1 MKRKIG
7 NLLMTLGTLLIL
19 AALCLTIYNIWE
31 SRKADQNSS
40 EILAHL
46 EDEMENEDE
55 DQDPDIPLYQLYP
68 DMEMPVYEVD
78 GIAYI
83 GVLEIPVLGLKL
95 PVASEWSYPNLRS
108 SPCRYL
114 GSAYQDNMIIA
125 GHNYNR
131 HFGRLKDL
139 GIGDEIRFTDADGNI
154 FNYQVADLESLPGT
168 AVEDMEA
175 GEWDMTLFT
184 CTYGGKSRVA
194 IRCRRIE
201 R

>member
-7 NLLMTLGTLLIL
+7 NVLMTLGTLLIL

-31 SRKADQNSS
+31 SQKADQNSS
-40 EILAHL
+40 EILAQL
-46 EDEMENEDE
+46 EDEMEDEDE
-55 DQDPDIPLYQLYP
+55 DQDQDIPIYQLYP

-108 SPCRYL
+108 SPCRYQ
-114 GSAYQDNMIIA
+114 GSVYQDNMIIA

-154 FNYQVADLESLPGT
+154 FDYQVADLEFLPGT
-168 AVEDMEA
+168 AVEEMEA

-184 CTYGGKSRVA
+184 CTYGGKSRVT

-201 R
+201 

>member
-7 NLLMTLGTLLIL
+7 NVLMTLGTLLIL

-31 SRKADQNSS
+31 SQKADQNSS
-40 EILAHL
+40 EILAQL
-46 EDEMENEDE
+46 EDEMEDEDE
-55 DQDPDIPLYQLYP
+55 DQDQDIPIYQLYP

-108 SPCRYL
+108 SPCRYQ
-114 GSAYQDNMIIA
+114 GSVYQDNMIIA

-139 GIGDEIRFTDADGNI
+139 GIGDEIRFTDADGTI
-154 FNYQVADLESLPGT
+154 FDYQVADLESLPGT
-168 AVEDMEA
+168 AVEEMEA

-184 CTYGGKSRVA
+184 CTYGGKSRVT

-201 R
+201 

>member
-7 NLLMTLGTLLIL
+7 NVLMAVGTLLIL

-31 SRKADQNSS
+31 SRKADQNSL
-40 EILAHL
+40 EILAKL
-46 EDEMENEDE
+46 EDETENEDE
-55 DQDPDIPLYQLYP
+55 DQDQDIPPYQLYP

-108 SPCRYL
+108 SPCRYQ

-139 GIGDEIRFTDADGNI
+139 GIGDEIRFTDAEGNI
-154 FNYQVADLESLPGT
+154 FNYLVEDLESIPGT

-184 CTYGGKSRVA
+184 CTYGGKSRVT

-201 R
+201 

>member
-7 NLLMTLGTLLIL
+7 NVLMTLGTLLIL

-31 SRKADQNSS
+31 SQKADQNSS
-40 EILAHL
+40 EILAQL
-46 EDEMENEDE
+46 EDEMEDEDE
-55 DQDPDIPLYQLYP
+55 DQDQDIPIYQLYP

-95 PVASEWSYPNLRS
+95 PVASGWSYPNLRS
-108 SPCRYL
+108 SPCRYQ
-114 GSAYQDNMIIA
+114 GSVYQDNMIIA

-154 FNYQVADLESLPGT
+154 FDYQVADLESLPGT
-168 AVEDMEA
+168 AVEEMEA

-184 CTYGGKSRVA
+184 CTYGGKSRVT

-201 R
+201 

>member
-1 MKRKIG
+1 
-7 NLLMTLGTLLIL
+7 MTFS
-19 AALCLTIYNIWE
+19 YSVFNINKC
-31 SRKADQNSS
+31 SKKADQNSS
-40 EILAHL
+40 EILAQL
-46 EDEMENEDE
+46 EDEMEDEDE
-55 DQDPDIPLYQLYP
+55 DQDQDIPIYQLYP

-108 SPCRYL
+108 SPCRYQ
-114 GSAYQDNMIIA
+114 GSVYQDNMIIA

-154 FNYQVADLESLPGT
+154 FDYQVADLESLPGT
-168 AVEDMEA
+168 AVEEMEA

-184 CTYGGKSRVA
+184 CTYGGKSRVT

-201 R
+201 

>member
-7 NLLMTLGTLLIL
+7 NVLMTLGTLLIL
-19 AALCLTIYNIWE
+19 AALFLTIYNIWE
-31 SRKADQNSS
+31 SQKADQNSS
-40 EILAHL
+40 EILAQL
-46 EDEMENEDE
+46 EDEMEDEDE
-55 DQDPDIPLYQLYP
+55 DQDQDIPIYQLYP

-108 SPCRYL
+108 SPCRYQ
-114 GSAYQDNMIIA
+114 GSVYQDNMIIA

-154 FNYQVADLESLPGT
+154 FDYQVADLESLPGT
-168 AVEDMEA
+168 AVEEMEA

-184 CTYGGKSRVA
+184 CTYGGKSRVT

-201 R
+201 

>member
-7 NLLMTLGTLLIL
+7 NVLMTLGTLLIL

-31 SRKADQNSS
+31 SQKADQNSS
-40 EILAHL
+40 EILAQL
-46 EDEMENEDE
+46 EDEMEDEDE
-55 DQDPDIPLYQLYP
+55 DQDQDIPIYQLYP

-108 SPCRYL
+108 SPCRYQ
-114 GSAYQDNMIIA
+114 GSVYQDNMIIA

-154 FNYQVADLESLPGT
+154 FDYQVADLESLPGT
-168 AVEDMEA
+168 AVEEMEA

-184 CTYGGKSRVA
+184 CTYGGKSRVT

-201 R
+201 

>member
-7 NLLMTLGTLLIL
+7 NVLMTLGTLLIL

-31 SRKADQNSS
+31 SQKSDQNSS
-40 EILAHL
+40 EILAQL
-46 EDEMENEDE
+46 EDEMEDEDE
-55 DQDPDIPLYQLYP
+55 DQDQDIPIYQLYP

-108 SPCRYL
+108 SPCRYQ
-114 GSAYQDNMIIA
+114 GSVYQDNMIIA

-154 FNYQVADLESLPGT
+154 FDYQVADLESLPGT
-168 AVEDMEA
+168 AVEEMEA

-184 CTYGGKSRVA
+184 CTYGGKSRVT

-201 R
+201 